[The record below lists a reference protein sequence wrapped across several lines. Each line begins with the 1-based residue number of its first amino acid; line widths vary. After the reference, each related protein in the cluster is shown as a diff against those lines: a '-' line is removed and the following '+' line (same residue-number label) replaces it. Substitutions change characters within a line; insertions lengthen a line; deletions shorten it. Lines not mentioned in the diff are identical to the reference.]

1 VSAAPERGPHA
12 AAPVRLVVAQV
23 RGLHGLNGAVRV
35 EVLTDR
41 PEARFAIGNV
51 LHIEGDVRPLTITA
65 AQAVEDGPGWRL
77 RFRELPERAAAERL
91 RDAYLEI
98 SVDRDADLEA
108 GAAYWHEVIGSTV
121 RDSTGADLGKVVDV
135 YRAGENEVYVVRGG
149 PVGEFDLPAIRD
161 VISTFAPERGE
172 IVIDEV
178 VLDIG
183 GAAVDAPESRPPKP
197 RKRPRW
203 SRHGKGPKVE
213 PAESQAT
220 ASPDGQ
226 PDGTSGES
234 PPETPPAVDPG
245 PDTPRQPGS
254 A

>member
-1 VSAAPERGPHA
+1 MAT
-12 AAPVRLVVAQV
+12 VRLVVAQV

-41 PEARFAIGNV
+41 PEARFAVGNV
-51 LHIEGDVRPLTITA
+51 LHLEGDVRPLTITA
-65 AQAVEDGPGWRL
+65 AQRVEDGPGWRL

-98 SVDRDADLEA
+98 AVDRDADLEA
-108 GAAYWHEVIGSTV
+108 GAAYWHEVIGSTI
-121 RDSTGADLGKVVDV
+121 RDSTGAELGKVVDV

-149 PVGEFDLPAIRD
+149 PPGEFDVPAIRD

-172 IVIDEV
+172 IVIDEA
-178 VLDIG
+178 VLDLG
-183 GAAVDAPESRPPKP
+183 GAAVDAPPARPAKP

-203 SRHGKGPKVE
+203 SRHGKGPKVD
-213 PAESQAT
+213 PGDT
-220 ASPDGQ
+220 AG
-226 PDGTSGES
+226 GAL
-234 PPETPPAVDPG
+234 PEAPPADGAPPVAPDDP
-245 PDTPRQPGS
+245 DS